1 MKIKKI
7 FIISLS
13 LFLTASALGQN
24 GQIIFREQLDL
35 LSNKDLQ
42 DIVYLESDKQT
53 VLKPNYQYLDNVKIE
68 KISYLSDGL
77 EVIGYMASPI
87 QPGTYPA
94 IIYNRGG
101 NKEFGQLNN
110 RKAAFI
116 LARVASWGYVV
127 VASQYR
133 GNDGG
138 EGREEFGGKD
148 VNDVLNLI
156 PFLKELENVKPK
168 KLGLYGWSRGGMMT
182 YLSLMRTGEFK
193 AACVGGGL
201 SDLYMMIETRPDME
215 EVYQDLIPDY
225 DNNKESALNARS
237 AIFNIEKISKNTP
250 ILMLHGT
257 SDWRVVPQM
266 ALDLAEAFNNAEVPY
281 RLVMLEGGD
290 HGLNEHNKE
299 VDRQVR
305 MWFDRFVKNGE
316 KLPLLEPHGR

>member
-266 ALDLAEAFNNAEVPY
+266 ALDLAEAFNNAKVPY